1 MDSTSPF
8 ITHFA
13 RLVWLI
19 AQRPDR
25 VEEQK
30 EELRRALPQ
39 ASSGPQV
46 VDLHDVSVAV
56 SSAVT
61 QDEPDE
67 SLIWLSELSIRMTSH
82 SVRSLSFDT
91 APPAREVM
99 DVARVL
105 AGMPRPGDDGQAFDE
120 AFVGLSLTSVSAK
133 LGPMGFFRRSTRN
146 GQEPDS
152 FETPA
157 TPMTL
162 ISGDYEAWFHDRP
175 TPVAARA
182 VQRSDDDARLMQD
195 QLMPLAAPAEGASEL
210 VHRLDEAASLP
221 NANMLVDDV
230 SRAMEDRARLGHW
243 HDLVEVLGRM
253 YDYHD
258 RLHDGDTRRAFL
270 VGARR
275 LEKPALMLGLAGLLP
290 KEKKLKEPIT
300 RILARAGEVGA
311 DALIENLINSDVV
324 AERRAYRDAL
334 RQCPA
339 AAGALAHLLDDERWY
354 VVRNAAELLGEL
366 APTDADQHL
375 APLLSHRE
383 PRVRR
388 AVAVAL
394 GKLGTSR
401 AVLALLQR
409 VNDGSPE
416 VRVQVVHALAS
427 SRNERAV
434 PWLIEA
440 LDSEVDQDVQAA
452 LIAALGQVPTEDAV
466 ARLARAAES
475 GGLLLRKPAVM
486 RLRAIDALADAG
498 TPAALET
505 LRGLLQDRDRSV
517 REAAQKAIS
526 RATPRAEG
534 ERVRG

>member
-1 MDSTSPF
+1 MDSLSPF
-8 ITHFA
+8 TTHFA

-25 VEEQK
+25 TEEQK

-39 ASSGPQV
+39 ASSGPQAI
-46 VDLHDVSVAV
+46 DLHDVSLAV

-61 QDEPDE
+61 EDEPDE

-82 SVRSLSFDT
+82 SVRSLAFDA

-105 AGMPRPGDDGQAFDE
+105 GGMPRPGDDGQAFDE

-133 LGPMGFFRRSTRN
+133 LGPMGFLRRSTRA
-146 GQEPDS
+146 GHEPAS
-152 FETPA
+152 FHTPA

-162 ISGDYEAWFHDRP
+162 ISGDYEAWSHDRP
-175 TPVAARA
+175 SPVARA
-182 VQRSDDDARLMQD
+182 VHRSDDEARLMQD

-210 VHRLDEAASLP
+210 VHRLDEAVTSP
-221 NANMLVDDV
+221 NANRLVDDV
-230 SRAMEDRARLGHW
+230 SRAIEDRARLGHW
-243 HDLVEVLGRM
+243 QDLVEVLGRM

-275 LEKPALMLGLAGLLP
+275 LEKPALMLGLAGVLP
-290 KEKKLKEPIT
+290 KEKALKEPIT

-366 APTDADQHL
+366 APADADQHL

-394 GKLGTSR
+394 GRLGTSR
-401 AVLALLQR
+401 AVLALLQS
-409 VNDGSPE
+409 VSDGSPD

-452 LIAALGQVPTEDAV
+452 LIAALAQVPTEDGV

-475 GGLLLRKPAVM
+475 GGLLLRKPAAL
-486 RLRAIDALADAG
+486 RLRAIDALGEAC
-498 TPAALET
+498 TPAAVET
-505 LRGLLQDRDRSV
+505 LRGLLKDRDRSV

-526 RATPRAEG
+526 RATG
-534 ERVRG
+534 G